1 VTAVLD
7 ASALL
12 AFLQGEP
19 GSDVVEEL
27 LTDDARCAAVNW
39 SEVAQKVR
47 ASGADWSLARALLV
61 SYGLQVEASTVEDA
75 EWAAAQWSRGDGL
88 SLADRFCLAL
98 TARLAVPVWTADTA
112 WGNEA
117 PVRQLR

>member
-1 VTAVLD
+1 MTVVLD

-12 AFLQGEP
+12 AFLQAEV
-19 GSDVVEEL
+19 GSEVVEEL
-27 LTDDARCAAVNW
+27 LSDDARCAAVNW

-47 ASGADWSLARALLV
+47 ASGSDWPLARV
-61 SYGLQVEASTVEDA
+61 R
-75 EWAAAQWSRGDGL
+75 WRRGDGL

-98 TARLAVPVWTADTA
+98 TERLAVPVWTTDAA
-112 WGNEA
+112 WGTES